1 MELCLN
7 LDDDD
12 FCEIEKRPKEKETI
26 AYIPKQCNPN
36 WFLNNENKVITP
48 DQTLTDLKFAADS
61 AFMKKNFTEA
71 IDLYNKILH
80 VPYNNKVTIDLLHM
94 LCGPFRYG

>member
-12 FCEIEKRPKEKETI
+12 FCEIEKRPKEKDNI
-26 AYIPKQCNPN
+26 AYTPKKCHPN
-36 WFLNNENKVITP
+36 WFLNNENKIITP
-48 DQTLTDLKFAADS
+48 AQTLSDLKYAADS
-61 AFMKKNFTEA
+61 AFMKKHFIKA

-80 VPYNNKVTIDLLHM
+80 EPYNNKVTTV
-94 LCGPFRYG
+94 